1 MQKFFTKCVCSKR
14 SFLKIAKLSAD

>member
-1 MQKFFTKCVCSKR
+1 MQKFFTKRVCSKR